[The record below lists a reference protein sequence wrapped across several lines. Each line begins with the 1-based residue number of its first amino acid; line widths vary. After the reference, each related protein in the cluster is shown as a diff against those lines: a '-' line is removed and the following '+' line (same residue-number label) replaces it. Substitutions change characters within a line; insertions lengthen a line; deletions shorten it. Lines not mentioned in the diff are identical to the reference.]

1 MKEYNIIRSIV
12 FDLALCTVIP
22 SKIPAVQY
30 DSTVRHISVM
40 LYKDGAP
47 WNIPDGF
54 SVNIRMKKADG
65 NSVYNPAEEIRENIA
80 VVQLS
85 QQMCSVPGR
94 QEFCI
99 EIVKGEEVVQSFPAT
114 LEVTANPIP
123 NAEIASQ
130 PEYKTVQMLVEEA
143 KALFPTGGEPGQVL
157 TKTEDGT
164 EWADPQGGA
173 GSTGATFTP
182 SVSPDG
188 VISWTN
194 DKELP
199 NPDPVNIKG
208 PEGPQGPRG
217 KDFRVDKIYSSVA
230 EMNAGYATDSLPE
243 NSFVLINTGNV
254 EDEDNAKLYVK
265 GPERYEYL
273 TDLSGAAGIQG
284 PEGPAGPK
292 GDTGPQGEPG
302 QDGAPGEPGAQGPQ
316 GEPGPQGEKGD
327 PGETGPQG
335 PQGLQGEKGDTG
347 AQGPS
352 GADGA
357 QGPPGEQG
365 PKGDTGPQGP
375 AGADGK
381 TPVKGVDYYTEADKE
396 ELVQAVIAALPN
408 GDEVSY

>member
-1 MKEYNIIRSIV
+1 MKEYNIIRSMLC
-12 FDLALCTVIP
+12 DLGLCTVAP
-22 SKIPAVQY
+22 AVIPAMQY
-30 DSTVRHISVM
+30 DSAMRYISIV
-40 LYKDGAP
+40 LYDDGEP
-47 WNIPDGF
+47 WNVPKGF
-54 SVNIRMKKADG
+54 SVNIRMKKSDG
-65 NSVYNPAEEIRENIA
+65 NSVYNSAEEIRENIA

-85 QQMCSVPGR
+85 QQMCNVPGR
-94 QEFCI
+94 QSFCI
-99 EIVKGEEVVQSFPAT
+99 EIINGEEVVHTIPAALKIT
-114 LEVTANPIP
+114 VNPIP
-123 NAEIASQ
+123 NGEIESL
-130 PEYKTVQMLVEEA
+130 PEYKTIQMLVEEA
-143 KALFPTGGEPGQVL
+143 KALFPDGGEPGQVL

-173 GSTGATFTP
+173 GNNGATFTP

-217 KDFRVDKIYSSVA
+217 EDFHVDKIYSSVA
-230 EMNAGYATDSLPE
+230 EMNAGYATDGLPE

-284 PEGPAGPK
+284 PEGPKGDTGEQGPTGPK

-302 QDGAPGEPGAQGPQ
+302 QDGAPGEPGVQGPQ

-335 PQGLQGEKGDTG
+335 PQGLQGEKGEKGDTG
-347 AQGPS
+347 AQGPV
-352 GADGA
+352 GADGY
-357 QGPPGEQG
+357 
-365 PKGDTGPQGP
+365 TPQ
-375 AGADGK
+375 
-381 TPVKGVDYYTEADKE
+381 KGVDYYTEADKE
-396 ELVQAVIAALPN
+396 EMVQAVIAALPVYA
-408 GDEVSY
+408 GEVE

>member
-143 KALFPTGGEPGQVL
+143 KALFPAGGEPGQVL

-208 PEGPQGPRG
+208 PEGP
-217 KDFRVDKIYSSVA
+217 
-230 EMNAGYATDSLPE
+230 
-243 NSFVLINTGNV
+243 
-254 EDEDNAKLYVK
+254 
-265 GPERYEYL
+265 
-273 TDLSGAAGIQG
+273 
-284 PEGPAGPK
+284 AGPK

-327 PGETGPQG
+327 PGEIGPQG
-335 PQGLQGEKGDTG
+335 PQGLQGEKGEKGDTG
-347 AQGPS
+347 A
-352 GADGA
+352 
-357 QGPPGEQG
+357 QG

-375 AGADGK
+375 QGPEGPAYTL
-381 TPVKGVDYYTEADKE
+381 TPEDTQTI
-396 ELVQAVIAALPN
+396 VQAVIAALPN

>member
-40 LYKDGAP
+40 LYKDGEP
-47 WNIPDGF
+47 WNIPEGF
-54 SVNIRMKKADG
+54 SANIRMKKADG

-80 VVQLS
+80 IVQLS

-130 PEYKTVQMLVEEA
+130 PEYKTIQMLVEEA

-208 PEGPQGPRG
+208 PEGP
-217 KDFRVDKIYSSVA
+217 
-230 EMNAGYATDSLPE
+230 
-243 NSFVLINTGNV
+243 
-254 EDEDNAKLYVK
+254 
-265 GPERYEYL
+265 
-273 TDLSGAAGIQG
+273 
-284 PEGPAGPK
+284 K

-302 QDGAPGEPGAQGPQ
+302 QDGAPGAQGPQGEQGPKGETGAQGPQ
-316 GEPGPQGEKGD
+316 GEKGE
-327 PGETGPQG
+327 
-335 PQGLQGEKGDTG
+335 
-347 AQGPS
+347 
-352 GADGA
+352 
-357 QGPPGEQG
+357 
-365 PKGDTGPQGP
+365 KGDTGPQGP
-375 AGADGK
+375 AGANGAQGPPGEQGSK
-381 TPVKGVDYYTEADKE
+381 GETGPQGPQGPEGPAYTLTPEDTQTI
-396 ELVQAVIAALPN
+396 VQAVIAALPN

>member
-1 MKEYNIIRSIV
+1 M
-12 FDLALCTVIP
+12 
-22 SKIPAVQY
+22 QY
-30 DSTVRHISVM
+30 DSTVRHVSVM
-40 LYKDGAP
+40 LYKDGEP
-47 WNIPDGF
+47 WNIPEEF
-54 SVNIRMKKADG
+54 SANIRMKKADG
-65 NSVYNPAEEIRENIA
+65 NSVYSPAEEIRDNIA
-80 VVQLS
+80 VFELS

-94 QEFCI
+94 QTFCI
-99 EIVKGEEVVQSFPAT
+99 EIVKGQEVVQSFVTT
-114 LEVTANPIP
+114 LEITANPIS
-123 NAEIASQ
+123 NTEIESL
-130 PEYKTVQMLVEEA
+130 PEYKTIQMLVEEA
-143 KALFPTGGEPGQVL
+143 KALFPDGGEPGQVL

-199 NPDPVNIKG
+199 NPEPVNIKG

-217 KDFRVDKIYSSVA
+217 EDFRVDKIYSSVA
-230 EMNAGYATDSLPE
+230 EMNAGYATDGLPE

-265 GPERYEYL
+265 GPEKYEYL

-316 GEPGPQGEKGD
+316 GEPGPQGEKGEKGD
-327 PGETGPQG
+327 TGPQG
-335 PQGLQGEKGDTG
+335 P
-347 AQGPS
+347 A

-365 PKGDTGPQGP
+365 PKGDTGDTGPQGP

-396 ELVQAVIAALPN
+396 EMVQAVIAALPN

>member
-1 MKEYNIIRSIV
+1 M
-12 FDLALCTVIP
+12 
-22 SKIPAVQY
+22 QY
-30 DSTVRHISVM
+30 DSTVRHVSVM
-40 LYKDGAP
+40 LYKDGEP
-47 WNIPDGF
+47 WNIPEEF
-54 SVNIRMKKADG
+54 SANIRMKKADG
-65 NSVYNPAEEIRENIA
+65 NSVYSPAEEIRDNIA
-80 VVQLS
+80 VFELS

-94 QEFCI
+94 QTFCI
-99 EIVKGEEVVQSFPAT
+99 EIVKGQEVVQSFVAT
-114 LEVTANPIP
+114 LEITANPIP
-123 NAEIASQ
+123 NGEIESL
-130 PEYKTVQMLVEEA
+130 PEYKTIQMLVEEA

-157 TKTEDGT
+157 TKTENGT

-217 KDFRVDKIYSSVA
+217 EDFRVDKIYSSVD
-230 EMNAGYATDSLPE
+230 EMNAGYATDGLPE

-302 QDGAPGEPGAQGPQ
+302 QNGAPGAQGPQ
-316 GEPGPQGEKGD
+316 GKPGPQGEKGD

-335 PQGLQGEKGDTG
+335 PQGLQGEKG
-347 AQGPS
+347 
-352 GADGA
+352 
-357 QGPPGEQG
+357 E
-365 PKGDTGPQGP
+365 KGDTGPQGP
-375 AGADGK
+375 AGADGAQGPAGEQGPK
-381 TPVKGVDYYTEADKE
+381 GDIGPQGPQGPEGPAYTLTPEDTQTI
-396 ELVQAVIAALPN
+396 VQAVIAALPN